1 MIRISDRYKG
11 DWATSGEKWELYWYR
26 DAGLYA
32 ACIAHSHEC
41 NFWRLA
47 SQGFC

>member
-26 DAGLYA
+26 DAGTLRSLHRA
-32 ACIAHSHEC
+32 
-41 NFWRLA
+41 FT
-47 SQGFC
+47 